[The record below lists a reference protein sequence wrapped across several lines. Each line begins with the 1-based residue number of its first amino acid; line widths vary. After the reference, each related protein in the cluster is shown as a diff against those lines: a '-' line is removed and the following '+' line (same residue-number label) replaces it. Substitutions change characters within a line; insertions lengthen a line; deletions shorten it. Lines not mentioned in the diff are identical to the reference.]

1 MVTKAQVEKARKEL
15 KDLIVLV
22 FDDIP
27 NSQQVTQFMSEGFEG
42 MKALADIGIPTAG
55 ERLAVAANLST
66 GLANDIVQE
75 LLPLP
80 EG

>member
-1 MVTKAQVEKARKEL
+1 MVTQAQLEKARKEL
-15 KDLIVLV
+15 KDFIVLV

-27 NSQQVTQFMSEGFEG
+27 NSQQVTQFMKEGFEG
-42 MKALADIGIPTAG
+42 MKALADVGIPSAE
-55 ERLAVAANLST
+55 ERLAVAANFST
-66 GLANDIVQE
+66 GLANDIVEE